1 MGTSKGYLPP
11 KGFLWKDTKLAVTKM
26 GKNNY
31 SSESIG
37 NVLSKYVQART
48 SGNGSSGSESSTNQS
63 KSASKSVSKAL
74 NFINSFNESG
84 FNGAL
89 KNLGLTVLIGKSSEE
104 IYNGLI
110 DYFAPDSN
118 TIEDSISRECMTE
131 ILDDFKIVNL
141 EEDFKPIS
149 GEDFFQN
156 FMVKYVQ
163 KSFISNF
170 FEKIQ
175 ALCTN
180 IEETNSAIKEIKNYI
195 RVTLETDFTVK
206 QLSSIDLT
214 SNQGEQFISKKCE
227 DAFDVFRILR

>member
-11 KGFLWKDTKLAVTKM
+11 KGFLWKDTKLAVTNM
-26 GKNNY
+26 CKNNY

-37 NVLSKYVQART
+37 NALSNYVQART
-48 SGNGSSGSESSTNQS
+48 SGNGSSGSESNTNQS

-74 NFINSFNESG
+74 NFISSFNENG
-84 FNGAL
+84 LNGAL
-89 KNLGLTVLIGKSSEE
+89 ENLGISVLIGKSSEE

-118 TIEDSISRECMTE
+118 TIEDTISRECMTE

-149 GEDFFQN
+149 GEDFFMN

-175 ALCTN
+175 GLCTN
-180 IEETNSAIKEIKNYI
+180 IEGTNSAIKEIKNYI
-195 RVTLETDFTVK
+195 RVTLETDFTVE
-206 QLSSIDLT
+206 QLLSIDLT
-214 SNQGEQFISKKCE
+214 SNQGEQFISGKCE